1 VSLRIPLKVVDDYA
15 PKLLAITIKV
25 AVFIGALAT

>member
-1 VSLRIPLKVVDDYA
+1 MRIPLKVVGDSA
-15 PKLLAITIKV
+15 PKLAAITIKV